1 MYENIQDT
9 HEGNETHK
17 RKYIS
22 YLLTGRINTVN
33 TSILPTAIYIFTA
46 VSFKIPR
53 HFLQNRKQNSTTCIK
68 LLLLFS
74 CQVMSESYWRHRL
87 QRARLPCPL
96 PSPRIC
102 PSSCPLNW
110 WCHPT
115 ISSSVSLFFF
125 CLQSFPASGSFPMSQ
140 LFTLGGQCIGA
151 SASVLLKSVW
161 SWFLLRLTGFDLL
174 GAQGTLKSLVQHHS
188 LKALVFS
195 TLSSLLSAQ
204 LLHVYMTTGK
214 SIALTIQTSVTKV
227 MSLLLTHCLGLS
239 ELSCQE
245 AIVF

>member
-22 YLLTGRINTVN
+22 YLLTGRINIVN
-33 TSILPTAIYIFTA
+33 TSILPTAIYI
-46 VSFKIPR
+46 S
-53 HFLQNRKQNSTTCIK
+53 LQSLSKFQNFSQNKQKNSTTCIK
-68 LLLLFS
+68 LLLFS

-214 SIALTIQTSVTKV
+214 SLALTIQTSVGKV
-227 MSLLLTHCLGLS
+227 MFLLLTHCLGLS
-239 ELSCQE
+239 QLSCQE
-245 AIVF
+245 TIVF